1 MNPLER
7 KLAVIEERV
16 KRMGSIEEDGED
28 ATTSV

>member
-7 KLAVIEERV
+7 KLAVLEERV
-16 KRMGSIEEDGED
+16 KSMSSIEEDGEE